1 MVSTNLSYLHDE
13 YKFILRTW
21 WVHAWWVQIYLTY
34 MLNTNLSYVHGEY
47 KFTLRTWWVQI
58 YLTYMLNIN
67 LSYVNGEYKFI
78 LRTWWVQIYLT
89 YMVSTNVS
97 YIHCE
102 YKSYINRVHRTFFH
116 IIMLNSMFQLWIVIS
131 PMQSRFI
138 QWMYVML
145 SEVLAW
151 NCPRRIKFT
160 GTLSLWIK

>member
-1 MVSTNLSYLHDE
+1 MVSTNLSNVHVEYKLILRTRWVQIYFTYMVSTNLSYVDVE
-13 YKFILRTW
+13 YKLILRTR
-21 WVHAWWVQIYLTY
+21 WVQI
-34 MLNTNLSYVHGEY
+34 H
-47 KFTLRTWWVQI
+47 
-58 YLTYMLNIN
+58 
-67 LSYVNGEYKFI
+67 
-78 LRTWWVQIYLT
+78 LT
-89 YMVSTNVS
+89 YMVSTNLS

-102 YKSYINRVHRTFFH
+102 YKSYINRVHRKKIH

-151 NCPRRIKFT
+151 NCTRRIKFT